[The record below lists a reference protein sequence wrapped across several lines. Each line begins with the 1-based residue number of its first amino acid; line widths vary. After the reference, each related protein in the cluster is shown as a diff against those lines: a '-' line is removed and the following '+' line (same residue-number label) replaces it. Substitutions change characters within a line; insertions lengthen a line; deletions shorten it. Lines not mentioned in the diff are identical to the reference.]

1 MRRALL
7 LGGGGFIGSNYY
19 AGHGEAYEQI
29 TIVDR
34 FDGPSHS
41 SLSEH
46 ERLRSGLRHQD
57 RIFTSDAA
65 EIGRWPELLTGST
78 DVFILNADTGTGSSF
93 ARPSFTV
100 AENLSKLAAIAEAI
114 REHSAPERTRVIFTS
129 SRAVYGEGR
138 WHCPAHGAQPPDRS
152 RGALEAGR
160 FAPLCRQC
168 SAPLQLAGSV
178 EHDAH
183 RPLSVY
189 GLTKSCGEDLLRLTL
204 CAAGFDVRIARFQNV
219 YGIGQAIDNPYTGVL
234 NWFSQALVE
243 GKTVKVFEQG
253 LIVRDFIFVS
263 DAAALLH
270 ALATAERMQQDI
282 GIPMVVNGGTG
293 RAARLIDVAHM
304 LRDRY
309 RSSSEIVATNDFRT
323 GDVLGAVAD
332 TSRARACLGLQPEV
346 TLEEGIARY
355 AAWFAARSKGAR

>member
-1 MRRALL
+1 ML

-19 AGHGEAYEQI
+19 AGHGETYEQV
-29 TIVDR
+29 TLVDR

-46 ERLRSGLRHQD
+46 ERLCSKLRHPD
-57 RIFTSDAA
+57 RIFTADAA
-65 EIGRWPELLTGST
+65 EIGRWPELLAGST

-100 AENLSKLAAIAEAI
+100 AENLSKLAAIVEAI
-114 REHSAPERTRVIFTS
+114 RAHGAPERTRVIFTS

-138 WHCPAHGAQPPDRS
+138 WHCPAHGTQPADRS
-152 RGALEAGR
+152 REALDAGR
-160 FAPLCRQC
+160 FAPMCPHC
-168 SAPLQLAGSV
+168 SVPLQLAGSV

-204 CAAGFDVRIARFQNV
+204 CAGGFDVRIARFQNV

-234 NWFSQALVE
+234 NWFSQALLE
-243 GKTVKVFEQG
+243 GSTVRVFERG

-263 DAAALLH
+263 DAVALLH
-270 ALATAERMQQDI
+270 ALATTERAPQDI
-282 GIPMVVNGGTG
+282 GAPMIMNGGTG

-304 LRDRY
+304 LRNRY
-309 RSSSEIVATNDFRT
+309 GSSSEIIATNDFRT

-332 TSRARACLGLQPEV
+332 TSRAHTCLGLQPRV

-355 AAWFAARSKGAR
+355 AAWFAERSKGAR